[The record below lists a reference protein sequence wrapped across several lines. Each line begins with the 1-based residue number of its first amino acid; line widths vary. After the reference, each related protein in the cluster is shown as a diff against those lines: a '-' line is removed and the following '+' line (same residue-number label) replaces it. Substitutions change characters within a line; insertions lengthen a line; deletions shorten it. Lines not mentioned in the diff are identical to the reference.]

1 MSQALTPQGLYNQSV
16 WRGVIIIPA
25 FVVKHDQGTAMI
37 IALPL
42 STTSS
47 PILSVTI
54 RANDD
59 NTNPIRVGGS
69 GVTAANGYLLGPGET
84 VTLAVADLILAWV
97 VTESGTEGY
106 SYIAMAAS
114 AQTFV
119 AI

>member
-1 MSQALTPQGLYNQSV
+1 MSQTLVPQALYNQTV

-25 FVVKHDQGTAMI
+25 YVIKHGQGTALTT
-37 IALPL
+37 ALPL

-54 RANDD
+54 RADSD
-59 NTNPIRVGGS
+59 NANPIRVGS
-69 GVTAANGYLLGPGET
+69 SSVTAATGYMLGPGET
-84 VTLAVADLILAWV
+84 ITLAVADLLLVWV
-97 VTESGTEGY
+97 ITTSGTEDY

>member
-1 MSQALTPQGLYNQSV
+1 MSQTLVPQALYNQCV

-25 FVVKHDQGTAMI
+25 YVIKHGQGTALPV
-37 IALPL
+37 ALPL
-42 STTSS
+42 SLTSS

-54 RANDD
+54 RADSD
-59 NTNPIRVGGS
+59 NALPIYVGGS
-69 GVTAANGYLLGPGET
+69 TVTVATGYVLGAGET
-84 VTLAVADLILAWV
+84 VTLAVADLLLVWV
-97 VTESGTEGY
+97 IGTGAEAY